1 MKILH
6 ALFQMH
12 TGGAETMLADIVNE
26 QVSRGHEVEILI
38 VNRGENQEIINSISP
53 KVKIT
58 RFNRTPGAA
67 PLLLM
72 ARLNIFALGRRPD
85 IIHLHMHKL
94 TGLLRV
100 MRRRT
105 LFTVHALNIPMIY
118 AAKSNMAAIS
128 DAVAADIKARVPDA
142 KVSVV
147 ANGIKTE
154 SIRVRPD
161 NEPPHDPVRLVQ
173 VSRLDSKIKGQDI
186 LIRAIADLQQ
196 RGLRVEA
203 TFIGEGPDLEALK
216 NLAREVGVAGS
227 VTFTGNLARKE
238 IYARLADFDL
248 MVQPSRFEG
257 FGLTV
262 AEGMAAALPLV
273 VPEGGGPWEVAD
285 RGRLAET
292 FINGDAESCAEAIAR
307 VIATYPDQLKRA
319 GEARAFVNANYS
331 LQRQVND
338 YDALYCKLIGR
349 DCR

>member
-26 QVSRGHEVEILI
+26 QANRGHEVEILI
-38 VNRGENQEIINSISP
+38 VNRGENEEIIRSISP
-53 KVKIT
+53 KVRIT
-58 RFNRTPGAA
+58 RFNRIPGKA

-72 ARLNIFALGRRPD
+72 ARLNLFALRRRPD

-94 TGLLRV
+94 TGLLQV

-105 LFTVHALNIPMIY
+105 LFTVHDLNMPMTY
-118 AAKSNMAAIS
+118 ASQSNMAAIS
-128 DAVAADIKARVPDA
+128 EAVAADVKARVPKA
-142 KVSVV
+142 RIEVV
-147 ANGIKTE
+147 RNGINTE
-154 SIRVRPD
+154 KITPRAESPLH
-161 NEPPHDPVRLVQ
+161 NPVRIVQ
-173 VSRLDSKIKGQDI
+173 VSRLVAEKKGQDI
-186 LIRAIADLQQ
+186 LIRAIADLHK
-196 RGLRVEA
+196 RGIKVKA

-216 NLAREVGVAGS
+216 NLARKVGVAGS

-262 AEGMAAALPLV
+262 AEGMAAGLPLV

-292 FINGDAESCAEAIAR
+292 FTNGDFKSCADAIAR
-307 VIATYPDQLKRA
+307 VIETYPRQLQRA
-319 GEARAFVNANYS
+319 AEARAFVEANYS
-331 LQRQVND
+331 LKRQVSD
-338 YDALYCKLIGR
+338 YGALYLKLLGR
-349 DCR
+349 T

>member
-26 QVSRGHEVEILI
+26 QVSRGHDVEILI
-38 VNRGENQEIINSISP
+38 VNRGENKEIISSISP

-72 ARLNIFALGRRPD
+72 ARLNLFALRRRPD

-94 TGLLRV
+94 TGLLRI
-100 MRRRT
+100 MRGRT
-105 LFTVHALNIPMIY
+105 LFTVHALNIPMTY
-118 AAKSNMAAIS
+118 AANSNMAAIS
-128 DAVAADIKARVPDA
+128 DAVAEDIKARIANA
-142 KVSVV
+142 KVSVIS
-147 ANGIKTE
+147 NGIRTE
-154 SIRVRPD
+154 AIAVRKPEQLLHNPIRI
-161 NEPPHDPVRLVQ
+161 VQ

-186 LIRAIADLQQ
+186 LIRAIA
-196 RGLRVEA
+196 GLRKRGIEVEA
-203 TFIGEGPDLEALK
+203 TFIGEGPDLDSLQE
-216 NLAREVGVAGS
+216 LARNEGVADS
-227 VTFTGNLARKE
+227 VTFTGNMPRKE

-262 AEGMAAALPLV
+262 AEGMAAGLPLV

-292 FINGDAESCAEAIAR
+292 FVNGDSASCADAIAHA
-307 VIATYPDQLKRA
+307 IKTYSDQLKRA
-319 GEARAFVNANYS
+319 DQAREYVEANYS
-331 LQRQVND
+331 LKRQVDD
-338 YDALYCKLIGR
+338 YDKLYSKLLGKR
-349 DCR
+349 QS